1 MSAVLTTLASSNLVA
16 QFDGRNGDDHG
27 GGPGFLLFP
36 IIVGLI
42 IYGIINLKR
51 SRRGSEHSGGFGP
64 WGSGGSDGPRFRGP
78 GSAGSNS
85 SARTFLD
92 ERFARGEIDS
102 ETYLH
107 QVATFRRADE
117 GAWGSTT
124 QPATAQPD
132 PVQPDPVQ
140 PVPVQPSDDPT
151 DPEGDTTK

>member
-1 MSAVLTTLASSNLVA
+1 MNATLSTLASSDLVA
-16 QFDGRNGDDHG
+16 QFDGRNGDYHR
-27 GGPGFLLFP
+27 GGPGFILFP

-42 IYGIINLKR
+42 IFGLVNLRR

-64 WGSGGSDGPRFRGP
+64 WGAGGSHGPRFGGPGGP
-78 GSAGSNS
+78 GSNN

-132 PVQPDPVQ
+132 L
-140 PVPVQPSDDPT
+140 VQPSDDLT
-151 DPEGDTTK
+151 DPAGDTTK